1 MMRKL
6 QILKNTN
13 MENIKLLAQAYRRFL
28 LELGKE
34 FQRIQEN
41 ESYNG
46 YADTFIDMV
55 KSPEIGFTPSEVQT
69 LIKMYTMFGLLEPED
84 LPNHHAMK
92 IMVSKKVD
100 MNVLDAANTLS
111 VTDFKESL
119 KDTELGTQDRT
130 YRYEIIK
137 RAIESGSIKKVY
149 GEELDEAIKLI
160 KENGGL

>member
-1 MMRKL
+1 
-6 QILKNTN
+6 
-13 MENIKLLAQAYRRFL
+13 MENLILLAQAYRRFL
-28 LELGKE
+28 LELGRE
-34 FQRIQEN
+34 FQKIQED
-41 ESYNG
+41 ESYVG

-69 LIKMYTMFGLLEPED
+69 LIKMYTMFGLLEIED
-84 LPNHHAMK
+84 LPSHHSMK
-92 IMVSKKVD
+92 IMTTKKVD
-100 MNVLDAANTLS
+100 MDVLEQAKTLS

-119 KDTELGTQDRT
+119 KDAELKTQDRT

-137 RAIESGSIKKVY
+137 RAVESGSIKKVY